1 MNITVPY
8 GCCLAFTISVFG
20 LSGCNPHVT
29 ALRHEPAPTEY
40 FTIVAHE
47 QLSQNLDQML
57 QTRINHLVADHQD
70 IDLPD
75 TMPDK
80 MTDKMTGIMPD
91 IMANQ
96 MDVMNIYQFTTDG
109 QMRLTCEGS
118 ICDGAIFDGAV
129 IIDID
134 RNVQQISIDH
144 IRLQDQSLLFTLN
157 GQITKR
163 FGAVE
168 TILNPANVD
177 MRLITPNADI
187 TLDQSGILGI
197 YDLPSYDDL
206 PLSDNIAVE
215 LSHQHSQTYFTGQ
228 VIPDK

>member
-57 QTRINHLVADHQD
+57 QTRINRLVADHQD

-80 MTDKMTGIMPD
+80 MTD

-134 RNVQQISIDH
+134 RNV
-144 IRLQDQSLLFTLN
+144 
-157 GQITKR
+157 
-163 FGAVE
+163 
-168 TILNPANVD
+168 
-177 MRLITPNADI
+177 
-187 TLDQSGILGI
+187 
-197 YDLPSYDDL
+197 
-206 PLSDNIAVE
+206 
-215 LSHQHSQTYFTGQ
+215 
-228 VIPDK
+228 

>member
-1 MNITVPY
+1 V
-8 GCCLAFTISVFG
+8 LAISVSG
-20 LSGCNPHVT
+20 LSGYNAHVT

-57 QTRINHLVADHQD
+57 QTRVNRLVAEHAAL
-70 IDLPD
+70 DLPD
-75 TMPDK
+75 TEAS
-80 MTDKMTGIMPD
+80 IMPD

-96 MDVMNIYQFTTDG
+96 MDAMNIYQFTTDG
-109 QMRLTCEGS
+109 QMRLACEGR

-134 RNVQQISIDH
+134 HNVQQISIDH
-144 IRLQDQSLLFTLN
+144 IRLQDQSFRFTLN

-168 TILNPANVD
+168 TILNPTNVD
-177 MRLITPNADI
+177 MRLVTPANI
-187 TLDQSGILGI
+187 TLDQSSVLGI

-215 LSHQHSQTYFTGQ
+215 LSHQHNQTYFTGQ
-228 VIPDK
+228 VIPAR

>member
-1 MNITVPY
+1 
-8 GCCLAFTISVFG
+8 
-20 LSGCNPHVT
+20 
-29 ALRHEPAPTEY
+29 
-40 FTIVAHE
+40 
-47 QLSQNLDQML
+47 
-57 QTRINHLVADHQD
+57 
-70 IDLPD
+70 
-75 TMPDK
+75 
-80 MTDKMTGIMPD
+80 
-91 IMANQ
+91 

-144 IRLQDQSLLFTLN
+144 IRLQDQSLLFTQN

-187 TLDQSGILGI
+187 TLDQSGVLGI

>member
-57 QTRINHLVADHQD
+57 QTRINRLVADHQD

-80 MTDKMTGIMPD
+80 MTD

-96 MDVMNIYQFTTDG
+96 MDVMNIYQFTTD
-109 QMRLTCEGS
+109 
-118 ICDGAIFDGAV
+118 
-129 IIDID
+129 
-134 RNVQQISIDH
+134 
-144 IRLQDQSLLFTLN
+144 

-187 TLDQSGILGI
+187 TLDQSGVLGI

>member
-1 MNITVPY
+1 MNITVRCGY
-8 GCCLAFTISVFG
+8 CLALAISVFG

-29 ALRHEPAPTEY
+29 ALRHDTAPTEY

-57 QTRINHLVADHQD
+57 QTRINRLVADHQD

-75 TMPDK
+75 
-80 MTDKMTGIMPD
+80 KMTGNILAIMP
-91 IMANQ
+91 NQ
-96 MDVMNIYQFTTDG
+96 MGDMNIYQFTTDG

-129 IIDID
+129 IINFDH
-134 RNVQQISIDH
+134 NVQQISIDH
-144 IRLQDQSLLFTLN
+144 IRLQDQSLMFTLS

-187 TLDQSGILGI
+187 ALDPSGVLGI

-215 LSHQHSQTYFTGQ
+215 LSHQHSQTYLSGQ
-228 VIPDK
+228 MIPAK

>member
-1 MNITVPY
+1 MNITVPC
-8 GCCLAFTISVFG
+8 GCCLVLAISVSG
-20 LSGCNPHVT
+20 LSGCNAHVT

-57 QTRINHLVADHQD
+57 QTRINRLVADHAAL
-70 IDLPD
+70 DLPD
-75 TMPDK
+75 T
-80 MTDKMTGIMPD
+80 TAGIMPD

-96 MDVMNIYQFTTDG
+96 MDAMNIYQFTTDS
-109 QMRLTCEGS
+109 QMRLTCEGR

-134 RNVQQISIDH
+134 HNVQQISIDH
-144 IRLQDQSLLFTLN
+144 IRLQDQSLRFTLN

-177 MRLITPNADI
+177 MRLVTPNADI
-187 TLDQSGILGI
+187 TLDQSGVLGI

-206 PLSDNIAVE
+206 PLSDNIGVE

-228 VIPDK
+228 VILAK

>member
-1 MNITVPY
+1 V
-8 GCCLAFTISVFG
+8 LAISVSG
-20 LSGCNPHVT
+20 LSGCNAHVA

-57 QTRINHLVADHQD
+57 QTRINRLVADHAAL
-70 IDLPD
+70 DLPD
-75 TMPDK
+75 T
-80 MTDKMTGIMPD
+80 TAGIMPD

-96 MDVMNIYQFTTDG
+96 MDAMNIYQFTTDS
-109 QMRLTCEGS
+109 QMRLTCEGR

-134 RNVQQISIDH
+134 HNVQQISIDH
-144 IRLQDQSLLFTLN
+144 IRLQDQSLRFTLN

-177 MRLITPNADI
+177 MRLVTPNADI
-187 TLDQSGILGI
+187 TLDPSGVLGI

-228 VIPDK
+228 VILAK